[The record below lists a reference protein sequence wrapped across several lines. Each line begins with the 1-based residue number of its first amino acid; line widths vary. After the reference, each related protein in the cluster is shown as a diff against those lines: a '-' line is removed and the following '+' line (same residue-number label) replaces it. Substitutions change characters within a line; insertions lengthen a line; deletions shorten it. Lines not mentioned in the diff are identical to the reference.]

1 MNAIDIATWVEV
13 VASIAVL
20 VSLVFLNVQIKQTN
34 SLMRSEARQAQ
45 VVIDQEHIAKFI
57 EHPDLASA
65 YASKESLDH
74 DDKTRLWFWVVLS
87 MRAREHEWFQYQHG
101 ALDSQSWDSYKR
113 VIPFTLGT
121 NRTRRYWSVTRAF
134 FDPGFA
140 ELVDEMIRDQPE
152 TDFWDTYKAL
162 D

>member
-20 VSLVFLNVQIKQTN
+20 ISLVFLNVQIRQTN

-101 ALDSQSWDSYKR
+101 ALDAQSWDSYKR

-121 NRTRRYWSVTRAF
+121 NRTRRYWSVTRGF

-152 TDFWDTYKAL
+152 TDFWDAYKAL

>member
-101 ALDSQSWDSYKR
+101 ALDAQSWDSYKR

-121 NRTRRYWSVTRAF
+121 NRTRRYWSVTRRF

-152 TDFWDTYKAL
+152 TDFWDAYTAL

>member
-1 MNAIDIATWVEV
+1 MNAANIAVWVEI

-20 VSLVFLNVQIKQTN
+20 ITLVLLNVQIKQTN
-34 SLMRSEARQAQ
+34 SLMKSEARQAQ
-45 VVIDQEHIAKFI
+45 VVIDQEHISKFI
-57 EHPDLASA
+57 DHPDLAAA
-65 YASKESLDH
+65 YASRERLDH

-101 ALDSQSWDSYKR
+101 ALDQASWDSYKR

-121 NRTRRYWSVTRAF
+121 NRTRRYWSVTRRF
-134 FDPGFA
+134 FDPGFV
-140 ELVDEMIRDQPE
+140 ELVDGMIEDQPE
-152 TDFWDTYKAL
+152 TDFWEAYAAL

>member
-1 MNAIDIATWVEV
+1 MNALDIAGWVEI

-20 VSLVFLNVQIKQTN
+20 ISLVFLNVQIRQTN
-34 SLMRSEARQAQ
+34 SLTRSEARQAQ

-65 YASKESLDH
+65 YASKEHLDH

-101 ALDSQSWDSYKR
+101 ALDAQSWDSYKR

-121 NRTRRYWSVTRAF
+121 NRTRRYWSVTRGF

-140 ELVDEMIRDQPE
+140 ELVDDMIRDQPE
-152 TDFWDTYKAL
+152 TDFWDAYAAL